1 MAAVK
6 DWARMSKRKVTF
18 EDQGNEDEEE
28 MSLPKKKLVEPAV
41 GGPGSRFKGKH
52 SLDSD
57 EEDDDEGDD
66 EGRGSKYDILA
77 SDDVE
82 GQESATIDYED
93 GVRIT
98 PFNLQ
103 EEMEEG
109 HFDSEG
115 NYFLKKEAM
124 IRDNWLDNID
134 WVKIKEQPPGRK
146 KAPLDSAE
154 EEEEDDDDD
163 LEVGRTPLDKKALLE
178 GMVDLLQPG
187 ETVARAIQRLGD
199 KGGPKSTGRQ
209 RRPWSRL
216 KAEEAEPAEEGD
228 LQKLGSPERKEQ
240 LERLSG
246 LADQMVARG
255 VYEIYQETREKLTLR
270 LRALDHPP
278 AAPSAPEPELDMFA
292 EDIDEAKLGEKTAV
306 AGGEEQQPGGDDVLS
321 EVMWE
326 YKWENTNT
334 SELYGPFSS
343 SQMQDWVSQGYFPD
357 GVYCRKADNSEGQ
370 FYNSKRIDFDLYT

>member
-1 MAAVK
+1 
-6 DWARMSKRKVTF
+6 MSKRKVTF
-18 EDQGNEDEEE
+18 EDQGDDDEEE
-28 MSLPKKKLVEPAV
+28 MILPKKKLVEPAI

-57 EEDDDEGDD
+57 EEDEEEDEGQ
-66 EGRGSKYDILA
+66 GSKYDILA

-93 GVRIT
+93 GIRIT

-103 EEMEEG
+103 EEMEE
-109 HFDSEG
+109 
-115 NYFLKKEAM
+115 
-124 IRDNWLDNID
+124 DND
-134 WVKIKEQPPGRK
+134 
-146 KAPLDSAE
+146 
-154 EEEEDDDDD
+154 EDDEDDED
-163 LEVGRTPLDKKALLE
+163 LEVGRTPLEKKELLE
-178 GMVDLLQPG
+178 RMVDLMLPG
-187 ETVARAIQRLGD
+187 ETVARAIQRFGD
-199 KGGPKSTGRQ
+199 KGGPKSSGRQ
-209 RRPWSRL
+209 RRPWTRL
-216 KAEEAEPAEEGD
+216 KVDEVEAAEEDDP
-228 LQKLGSPERKEQ
+228 QKPGSPERKEQ
-240 LERLSG
+240 LEQLSG

-255 VYEIYQETREKLTLR
+255 IYEIYQETREKLAVR
-270 LRALDHPP
+270 LRALQHPP
-278 AAPSAPEPELDMFA
+278 AAPSSGEPELDMFA
-292 EDIDEAKLGEKTAV
+292 EEIDEAKLGEKTSTGSQAHR
-306 AGGEEQQPGGDDVLS
+306 ESDDNILS